1 MHLGYPL
8 LCKKSLFALI
18 LFFSASIVY
27 GANVEVQVLGKG
39 GVIGAGQYDIGQQ
52 ATLQAEPGTGFVFKG
67 WSGDLAGSDN
77 PVTFSVSGDLKIKAH
92 FEVVETKTIIVNGQ
106 RAAAGRYVGKLNEQ
120 GRRSLKRRVNRV
132 GSTTVFRRNKVLD
145 DLVSIQ
151 WDTDVSLKDELNSD
165 TLSAGALEQISKQ
178 RSDLKAMGF
187 KSEVKN
193 MMDSGNYEYVEPD
206 WLLSLNATPSDDGFT
221 NGSLWG
227 LQNLG
232 SNLPWFENGGFR
244 HPYIIGD
251 SLTGVSGTDT
261 NITDAWDLTTGS
273 EDIIVA
279 VIDTG
284 VRYTHNDLAANM
296 WNNPDEI
303 PDNGVDDDGNGYVDD
318 VYGISAQ
325 RNGHVH
331 GDPMDDN
338 GHGTHCAGTISAVA
352 NGGGPAVGVAWSSKI
367 MALKFMH
374 GNGGGYSSDAVTCI
388 DYAIAKGAR
397 VINASYGGGGPSAYS
412 KNAITRAMDAGI
424 VFVAAAGNNSSN
436 NDRFQQYPANY
447 EVDNIISV
455 AAIDRAGNLANFSNY
470 GKKSVDIGAPGVSIF
485 STYHLSDTSYKYLQ
499 GTSMA
504 APHVAGVAALLLA
517 REPELTPAEVRERLL
532 ATSSPLSSLSG
543 KTLSG
548 GMVNTYGAL
557 LAAPKVEISMEVTY
571 SPEEV
576 EKDGPM
582 VISARLSAPRP
593 LLGASVSAIMD
604 EETFVMLDN
613 GRGEDKKADDGIY
626 TVETFA
632 PNLLSFDLVVQATA
646 SGYEPAE
653 ATLPVQAFI
662 RPPNDSFARATP
674 LASSISETTGTN
686 KRASLEAGEQAIMF
700 ESQITHTVWYTWQ
713 PTRSG
718 QANLDTFG
726 SEFDTT
732 LAAYTG
738 DSIDTLNLVASNDD
752 ASSDGFTSAIQFDA
766 EEGQKYYL
774 QIGGVRGAQGKL
786 VLRHPQPE
794 EKAPEEPV
802 LDPPIILTKG
812 IDLTK
817 TEGDFLELVVEAVGS
832 PPLKYQWLMN
842 GGRIVGAEQ
851 SSYALP
857 FLALEDAGQY
867 SVLVTNEVDFAT
879 AQIANLSVRKTKDKP
894 LNDDIE
900 NAEVLEGEDISGR
913 ALNRKATG
921 QAGEPNHAGNSNPQ
935 RSVWWKWTAPRT
947 GTVRANTTGSTFD
960 TTLAAYQLASE
971 SNSTRRS
978 GTVVPPPKQVKP

>member
-1 MHLGYPL
+1 MSLSFSQLG
-8 LCKKSLFALI
+8 KKNLFCLALI
-18 LFFSASIVY
+18 FSTSFVY

-39 GVIGAGQYDIGQQ
+39 GVIGAGQYNIGQQ
-52 ATLQAEPGTGFVFKG
+52 ATLQAEPGIGFAFKG

-77 PVTFSVSGDLKIKAH
+77 PVTFSVSADLKIKAH

-106 RAAAGRYVGKLNEQ
+106 RAAAGRYVAKLNEQ

-151 WDTDVSLKDELNSD
+151 WDTDVSLKEKLTSD
-165 TLSAGALEQISKQ
+165 NLSADTLEQISKQ

-206 WLLSLNATPSDDGFT
+206 WLLSLNATPSDTGFT
-221 NGSLWG
+221 DGRLWG
-227 LQNLG
+227 LNNYGQR
-232 SNLPWFENGGFR
+232 W
-244 HPYIIGD
+244 
-251 SLTGVSGTDT
+251 GVSGTDT
-261 NITDAWDLTTGS
+261 NVTDAWDLTTGS

-296 WNNPDEI
+296 WTNPDEI

-318 VYGISAQ
+318 EYGISAW
-325 RNGHVH
+325 H
-331 GDPMDDN
+331 GDGDPIDDN
-338 GHGTHCAGTISAVA
+338 GHGTHCAGTIGAVA
-352 NGGGPAVGVAWSSKI
+352 NGGGAAVGVVWNSKI
-367 MALKFMH
+367 MALKFLNSS
-374 GNGGGYSSDAVTCI
+374 GRGYTSDAVTCI

-397 VINASYGGGGPSAYS
+397 VINASYGGGGFSAIS
-412 KNAITRAMDAGI
+412 KNAIAKAREAGI
-424 VFVAAAGNNSSN
+424 VFVAAAGNDSSN
-436 NDRFQQYPANY
+436 NDHYAQYPANY
-447 EVDNIISV
+447 EVDNVISV
-455 AAIDRAGNLANFSNY
+455 AAIGRGGNLANFSNY

-632 PNLLSFDLVVQATA
+632 PNLLSFDLVVQATV

-662 RPPNDSFARATP
+662 CPPNDSFARATP
-674 LASSISETTGTN
+674 LTSSISETTGTN
-686 KRASLEAGEQAIMF
+686 KRASLEAGEQAILF

-713 PTRSG
+713 PTRGG

-738 DSIDTLNLVASNDD
+738 DSLDTLNLVASNDD
-752 ASSDGFTSAIQFDA
+752 ASTDGFTSAIQFDA

-802 LDPPIILTKG
+802 LDPPMIITKG

-832 PPLKYQWLMN
+832 PPFKYQWLMN

-867 SVLVTNEVDFAT
+867 SVLVTNEAGFAT
-879 AQIANLSVRKTKDKP
+879 AQIASLSVRKTKDKP

-900 NAEVLEGEDISGR
+900 NAEVLEGEEVSGR
-913 ALNRKATG
+913 GLNRKATG
-921 QAGEPNHAGNSNPQ
+921 QADEPNHAGNSNPQ

-978 GTVVPPPKQVKP
+978 ANMVPPSKQVKP